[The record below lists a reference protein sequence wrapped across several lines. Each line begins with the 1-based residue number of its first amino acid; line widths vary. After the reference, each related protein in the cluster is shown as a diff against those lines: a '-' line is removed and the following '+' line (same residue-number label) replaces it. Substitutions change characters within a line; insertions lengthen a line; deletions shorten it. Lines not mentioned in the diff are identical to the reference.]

1 MRPRDILILVG
12 LIVLILGLTV
22 AEKFAQRNR
31 EERRQ
36 QELAIQLETRREQ
49 ALEAF
54 RDRWV
59 DLSDSLRRTLDSM
72 ANEVMASGVSEESL
86 AVMVVETPP
95 ETVYVESE
103 PEPEPQSQPAEI
115 VADLPDT
122 NAPAIED
129 PVNEPDAK
137 ATAEAEEDA
146 LARRV
151 ASEYHEALRA
161 LPSDLNAYELRV
173 ATNEVASLIR
183 ARYNL
188 APERFDTLLKRASAL
203 KSDEP

>member
-1 MRPRDILILVG
+1 MRLRDILILVG
-12 LIVLILGLTV
+12 LVVLILGLTV

-54 RDRWV
+54 RERWL
-59 DLSDSLRRTLDSM
+59 DLSDSLRHTLDSM
-72 ANEVMASGVSEESL
+72 ATAVMASGVSEESL

-103 PEPEPQSQPAEI
+103 PEPTAEEA

-129 PVNEPDAK
+129 SDDGSDPEADAQ
-137 ATAEAEEDA
+137 AEEDA

-173 ATNEVASLIR
+173 ATNEVASLLR

-188 APERFDTLLKRASAL
+188 AAERFDALLKRASAL
-203 KSDEP
+203 DSDQ

>member
-1 MRPRDILILVG
+1 MRLRDILILIG
-12 LIVLILGLTV
+12 LILVILGFTV
-22 AEKFAQRNR
+22 AEKYAQRNR
-31 EERRQ
+31 EEQRQ
-36 QELAIQLETRREQ
+36 QEMALELEMRREQ

-54 RDRWV
+54 RERWV
-59 DLSDSLRRTLDSM
+59 GLSDSLRQMLDSM
-72 ANEVMASGVSEESL
+72 ASEVMSAGVSEESL
-86 AVMVVETPP
+86 AVVVVEQPP

-103 PEPEPQSQPAEI
+103 PDPNPEPEED

-129 PVNEPDAK
+129 TVSEADVE
-137 ATAEAEEDA
+137 AEAQAEEDA
-146 LARRV
+146 LVVRV
-151 ASEYHEALRA
+151 ANEYHEALRA

-188 APERFDTLLKRASAL
+188 SPDRLDSLLKRAAAL
-203 KSDEP
+203 EE